1 MRDEVGA
8 QASDADVARSGV
20 ESAVAEVASDEHGGR
35 WRGWKRNE
43 GEECR
48 REKGMKEKIFKK
60 RKGEIRVLWL
70 FNLFA
75 YFKLLQETVLPNT
88 CQNRN
93 DSAREAASLGKP

>member
-8 QASDADVARSGV
+8 QASGADVARSGV
-20 ESAVAEVASDEHGGR
+20 ESAVAEEASDEHGGR

-70 FNLFA
+70 FNLFCL
-75 YFKLLQETVLPNT
+75 F
-88 CQNRN
+88 
-93 DSAREAASLGKP
+93 